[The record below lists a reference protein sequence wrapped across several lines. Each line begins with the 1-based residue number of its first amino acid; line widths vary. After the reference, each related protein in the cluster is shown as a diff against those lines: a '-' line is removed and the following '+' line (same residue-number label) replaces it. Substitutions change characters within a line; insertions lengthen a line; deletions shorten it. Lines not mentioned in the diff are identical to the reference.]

1 VSAQLAG
8 IILNVLA
15 LVVSGVIIWGGF
27 AEQKRANA
35 DRDAR
40 VR

>member
-1 VSAQLAG
+1 VSAQIAG

-15 LVVSGVIIWGGF
+15 LVISAVIIWGGF
-27 AEQKRANA
+27 VEQKRANA
-35 DRDAR
+35 ARDAR